1 MAPCL
6 RIFNVT
12 SLIDDILVKNDMQ
25 SCCKE
30 LPKIQSGLNTKPNGL
45 FSLCNILKE
54 LVKSLKFFQP
64 QPFNRII
71 SKKCGVKL
79 SMPLFTPQVDCKLL
93 EIKLKK

>member
-1 MAPCL
+1 
-6 RIFNVT
+6 
-12 SLIDDILVKNDMQ
+12 MQ

-64 QPFNRII
+64 QPFNRVI
-71 SKKCGVKL
+71 SKKLVFAFHIVLVKL
-79 SMPLFTPQVDCKLL
+79 HLL
-93 EIKLKK
+93 YTMFNMIGGLILDSHVFKR